1 MEGGAPVTN
10 TGGFP
15 STAEPT
21 IAPGLK
27 KKPIERFAGCRVFDV
42 NHQEYM
48 NLMKGKSKW
57 SHWSKISQN
66 LENST
71 VPILRRYL
79 YNNPSKTVIL
89 RNLTTQEMVYFKPRG
104 KNET

>member
-15 STAEPT
+15 STEEPT

-27 KKPIERFAGCRVFDV
+27 KKQMEKFAGCPVFDV
-42 NHQEYM
+42 THEEYLK
-48 NLMKGKSKW
+48 LMRGKNKW
-57 SHWSKISQN
+57 SRWGNFFQTSES
-66 LENST
+66 
-71 VPILRRYL
+71 PAMLRRYL
-79 YNNPSKTVIL
+79 YSNPGKSAIL

-104 KNET
+104 KTEA